1 MVHTLLVLAA
11 TCCCFCFLLFPLF
24 FSLAT
29 TSIFYLMKNNYY
41 FFHSPSHFLLH
52 SFIVSV
58 STFAHLPFSIPYAAS
73 PYYLLPVVIITP
85 SIHRSLPPSFQQPHL
100 HLPHHTLHY
109 MHAHSDSY
117 TTRTRDCEHQQYRHC
132 RPNLLRLFSL
142 ELQRK
147 RPPLKATSG
156 CSVELFCASC
166 APTSFVEGLFN
177 WIFPQ
182 VCQEMRSR
190 PSICLTTTRKKCN

>member
-73 PYYLLPVVIITP
+73 PYYLLPVVITP

-156 CSVELFCASC
+156 
-166 APTSFVEGLFN
+166 FN
-177 WIFPQ
+177 WIILRLLCACEF
-182 VCQEMRSR
+182 CRGT
-190 PSICLTTTRKKCN
+190 I